1 MMRTFD
7 DNDSKYGTLST
18 LRLLGKGSQVSR
30 VLPNDH
36 LKDIQ
41 RYPRVIVAL
50 ILSPLLSRTLN
61 FWATALFME
70 VLTFDTQI
78 YLRELLGLEKLLDC

>member
-1 MMRTFD
+1 MTM
-7 DNDSKYGTLST
+7 TLNIKICQLCAYLEEA
-18 LRLLGKGSQVSR
+18 LRFLECCQTIILR
-30 VLPNDH
+30 Y
-36 LKDIQ
+36 IQ

-78 YLRELLGLEKLLDC
+78 YLQELLVLEKLLDY

>member
-7 DNDSKYGTLST
+7 GNNDSEYLST
-18 LRLLGKGSQVSR
+18 LRLLGRGFQVSR

-41 RYPRVIVAL
+41 RCPRMIVAL
-50 ILSPLLSRTLN
+50 ILSSLLSRTLN
-61 FWATALFME
+61 IWATALFME
-70 VLTFDTQI
+70 VLTFDTLI
-78 YLRELLGLEKLLDC
+78 YLQELLGIEKLLDY